1 MKKESSRGTEM
12 TLSMLLVAFVVL
24 KLCGVI
30 DWSWIWVLSPV
41 WMPIAL
47 ALIVVGV
54 ALIFSKDKKK
64 ERSNT

>member
-30 DWSWIWVLSPV
+30 NWSWIWVLSPV

-47 ALIVVGV
+47 ALIIVGV